1 MSGKMQKVQPLT
13 DVRDYLITENIS
25 KIKENRLGKLK
36 GRFKNEKIRK
46 IIYLLIQ
53 VNFKMNQGQLIRL
66 NTMIIN

>member
-46 IIYLLIQ
+46 IICFYYEHCLHYKLC
-53 VNFKMNQGQLIRL
+53 RL
-66 NTMIIN
+66 